1 MRESSLHSPELLIVG
16 AGNVG
21 LAMAAHLQLMDQRV
35 TLYNRDSA
43 RLGPIRESA
52 GRVVLAG
59 CCGTQVVLPRI
70 TSDRAV
76 AAEADII
83 VFTIPAN
90 VHRKL
95 VVEFAPFMRAGQ
107 LLVLHPGRTCGAY
120 EVKRALDDCGVRG
133 VSVAETQTVLYTSRA
148 EGARVRIEAIKPDV
162 PLAALPADDDNPR
175 FAQLLK
181 IYPQLRRVASTLITG
196 LGNVGMI
203 LHPLPMLLNTGWIEL
218 PDSCFRH
225 YYEGISPSVA
235 RLLEKLDTERL
246 AVARA
251 FGVETPCVLAW
262 LCSTYGSRGDD
273 LYSALQDTTSYEIV
287 TAPQTLRHRYLWEDV
302 PTGLVPLEA
311 LAQVADV
318 DVPLTRLGIDL
329 ANAVCGCDFRCT
341 GRGSACREIAGRDIT
356 NVIRLLT

>member
-1 MRESSLHSPELLIVG
+1 
-16 AGNVG
+16 
-21 LAMAAHLQLMDQRV
+21 MAAHLQLMDHRV
-35 TLYNRDSA
+35 TLYNRASA

-52 GRVVLAG
+52 GRVVLSG

-70 TSDRAV
+70 TSDPAV
-76 AAEADII
+76 AAEADI
-83 VFTIPAN
+83 VFFTIPAN

-95 VVEFAPFMRAGQ
+95 AVEFAPFMRAGQ

-120 EVKRALDDCGVRG
+120 EMKRTLADCGVRG

-148 EGARVRIEAIKPDV
+148 EGVRVRIEAIKPDV

-175 FAQLLK
+175 LTQLLK
-181 IYPQLRRVASTLITG
+181 IYPQLRRVSSTLITG

-218 PDSCFRH
+218 PDNCFRH

-235 RLLEKLDTERL
+235 RLLEQLDAERL
-246 AVARA
+246 AVAQA
-251 FGVETPCVLAW
+251 FGVATPSVLAW
-262 LCSTYGSRGDD
+262 LSSTYGSRGDD
-273 LYSALQDTTSYEIV
+273 LYSALQNTKSYEIV

-311 LAQVADV
+311 LGQVADV
-318 DVPLTRLGIDL
+318 KVPLTRLGIDL
-329 ANAVCGCDFRCT
+329 ANAVCGCDFRGT
-341 GRGSACREIAGRDIT
+341 GRGTACREIAVQGIAGAA
-356 NVIRLLT
+356 RLLT